1 MVSMA
6 SQNVVVWQQGCG
18 MVEVSLS
25 HGDRRECKFFFQI
38 CEAAVPL
45 ELHIQIMEQQLN
57 SLFFCQGLCSLRV
70 FCIHIAESNKNRK
83 QQPTKCP
90 EKKIGLSY
98 CPNSGRK
105 DDGDL
110 HTMKIKI
117 ALGRFF
123 MEMDGKSCD
132 FTQAGPDSR
141 SLFFFVSPE
150 KKLRRD

>member
-1 MVSMA
+1 MRSRGAARA
-6 SQNVVVWQQGCG
+6 SHSNNGVVV
-18 MVEVSLS
+18 E
-25 HGDRRECKFFFQI
+25 F
-38 CEAAVPL
+38 
-45 ELHIQIMEQQLN
+45 
-57 SLFFCQGLCSLRV
+57 SLFLPRLMLTSRLLYT
-70 FCIHIAESNKNRK
+70 IHIAESNKNRK
-83 QQPTKCP
+83 QPTKCP

-141 SLFFFVSPE
+141 SLFFLSHQ
-150 KKLRRD
+150 KKASS